1 MTRDVAMARNIVD
14 DMTRGV
20 DGSQTRSSNAELT
33 CGSSG
38 RVVTSVNR
46 GLRVALKYRLP
57 QGPVTVRYKRITAD
71 KMLRSQGMGRDS
83 LEDRDKV
90 KCIRGC

>member
-1 MTRDVAMARNIVD
+1 M
-14 DMTRGV
+14 
-20 DGSQTRSSNAELT
+20 
-33 CGSSG
+33 
-38 RVVTSVNR
+38 TSVNR

-83 LEDRDKV
+83 LEDRDEV
-90 KCIRGC
+90 KRMRGG